1 MSGSINNPSNYL
13 DLEPNYL
20 LLRLKADGRDSAHGV
35 DNPAFYTQGYN
46 GYRRW
51 RNHEMLRTVMVN
63 LMAPFTIYYASS
75 AKAKLESSKDG
86 TLNCQAVGDDGQC
99 AAGSTNCPPGRARR
113 GVNLSPTCQVLPEKT
128 VVSGTRGEKTIGLDD
143 VNSSDSRT
151 RTCQVDTYCPNE
163 YKQGYCSISSAAI

>member
-1 MSGSINNPSNYL
+1 MDCQQVTTSTVTTVTATTATAATTTTSICHRPDCAGIGPCCSFLQDGIL
-13 DLEPNYL
+13 D
-20 LLRLKADGRDSAHGV
+20 
-35 DNPAFYTQGYN
+35 
-46 GYRRW
+46 
-51 RNHEMLRTVMVN
+51 
-63 LMAPFTIYYASS
+63 
-75 AKAKLESSKDG
+75 
-86 TLNCQAVGDDGQC
+86 CQAVGDDGQC

-143 VNSSDSRT
+143 VNSSDSST